1 MVKHGCCRSIIQVGL
16 HSRLVGSYLHELA
29 CKQFSAKM
37 VSLHSFLKYLTGIVS
52 MKGCGLYSKTD
63 GISFIPNELTRKTF
77 FCLVYFQL
85 YGDLGKLL
93 RMGRVEKSSD

>member
-1 MVKHGCCRSIIQVGL
+1 
-16 HSRLVGSYLHELA
+16 
-29 CKQFSAKM
+29 
-37 VSLHSFLKYLTGIVS
+37 

-77 FCLVYFQL
+77 FCLGYFQL